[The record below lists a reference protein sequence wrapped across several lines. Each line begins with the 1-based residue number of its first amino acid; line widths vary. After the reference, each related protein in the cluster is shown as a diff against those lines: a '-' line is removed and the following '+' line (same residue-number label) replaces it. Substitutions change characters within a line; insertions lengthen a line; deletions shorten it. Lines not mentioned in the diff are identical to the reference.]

1 MRSQKPYTPMGPSGS
16 STNMPSEQL
25 FRSKNT
31 IPGNGNSHFYV
42 NSSIPERMT
51 SSIEPKKKGELIS
64 KI

>member
-1 MRSQKPYTPMGPSGS
+1 MGPSGS

-42 NSSIPERMT
+42 NGSIPERMT